1 MKITG
6 ALKMAGPGRSWPI
19 LAEVLKMVGEVG
31 EVGEVG
37 GVGLN
42 WRLLAIY

>member
-1 MKITG
+1 
-6 ALKMAGPGRSWPI
+6 
-19 LAEVLKMVGEVG
+19 MVGEVG
-31 EVGEVG
+31 GVGKVGGVGEVG